1 MNPDSTPSIN
11 THIILGRVK
20 NEPVLRFTQSG
31 TAKLAFMLRTDRP
44 QPDGRIFSDNH
55 KVVAWG
61 RQAEGFGRDLREG
74 DVVSVTGRLGSRKW
88 EKNDG
93 SPRQPSKRW
102 PSTALTLPSLRCMSL
117 HRHRQHRLCLKQTKR
132 SRFSQPKTRTPR

>member
-93 SPRQPSKRW
+93 TTVWITETTVETMAVYSSHASEPEVHEPA
-102 PSTALTLPSLRCMSL
+102 STPAAPPLFEADEEIP
-117 HRHRQHRLCLKQTKR
+117 
-132 SRFSQPKTRTPR
+132 F

>member
-20 NEPVLRFTQSG
+20 GEPVLRFTQSG
-31 TAKLAFMLRTDRP
+31 TAKLSFMLRTDRP

-61 RQAEGFGRDLREG
+61 RQAEGFGRDIREG

-93 SPRQPSKRW
+93 TTVWITETTVETMAVYGAQAPEPEVDE
-102 PSTALTLPSLRCMSL
+102 PPPAVAPPLFAEDEEIP
-117 HRHRQHRLCLKQTKR
+117 
-132 SRFSQPKTRTPR
+132 F

>member
-93 SPRQPSKRW
+93 TTVWITETTVETMAVYSAHASEPEVHEP
-102 PSTALTLPSLRCMSL
+102 A
-117 HRHRQHRLCLKQTKR
+117 
-132 SRFSQPKTRTPR
+132 PKPAAPPLFEADEEIPF